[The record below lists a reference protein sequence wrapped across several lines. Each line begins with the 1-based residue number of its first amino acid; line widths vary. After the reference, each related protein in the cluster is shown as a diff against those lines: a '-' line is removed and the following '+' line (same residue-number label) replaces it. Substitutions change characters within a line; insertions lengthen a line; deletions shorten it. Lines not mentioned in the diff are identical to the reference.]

1 MAASQGDPV
10 PGIHELV
17 DAFLDHLLRV
27 RNLSSNTV
35 ASYATD
41 LAQFEEFL
49 RRAGI
54 DDLGGV
60 DHKLLRSFL
69 ANQQSKGYAR
79 STVSRR
85 CACLRAFF
93 HFLAETSA
101 IDGDPSTT
109 LSFPVK
115 GRRLPRYLTEPE
127 TEALLATPPGAEEL
141 ALRDRAI
148 IEVLYATGV
157 RVGELC
163 GLKLTDVDLD
173 AGTLRVVGK
182 GDRERVALLGRPA
195 AGAMESYISGERER
209 LAERSQRAG
218 DFVFLGR
225 RGSPMDQREV
235 RRVVDRVSS
244 ELAAAGNVSPH
255 TFRHTF
261 ATHMLAHGADL
272 RAVQE
277 LLGHSN
283 VATTQIY
290 THLTRAEIRKA
301 YEQSHPRA

>member
-1 MAASQGDPV
+1 MASSDGAPA
-10 PGIHELV
+10 PGTHELV
-17 DAFLDHLLRV
+17 DAFLDHARSV
-27 RNLSSNTV
+27 RNLSPNTV
-35 ASYATD
+35 SSYARD
-41 LAQFEEFL
+41 LVQFEEFAE
-49 RRAGI
+49 RAGI
-54 DDLGGV
+54 DDLSALN
-60 DHKLLRSFL
+60 HKTLRSFL
-69 ANQQSKGYAR
+69 ANQQALGYAR

-93 HFLAETSA
+93 HFLVETGALES
-101 IDGDPSTT
+101 DPSTT

-115 GRRLPRYLTEPE
+115 GRRLPRYLTERE
-127 TEALLATPPGAEEL
+127 TESIVDAPAEKTEL

-163 GLKLTDVDLD
+163 GLRLSDVDLE
-173 AGTLRVVGK
+173 AGIIRVIGK
-182 GDRERVALLGRPA
+182 GDRERVALMGRPA
-195 AGAMESYISGERER
+195 VRACESYLANERPLLADRSPASG
-209 LAERSQRAG
+209 
-218 DFVFLGR
+218 DHVFLGK
-225 RGSPMDQREV
+225 RGSPIDQRQV
-235 RRVVDRVSS
+235 RRIVERQARQ
-244 ELAAAGNVSPH
+244 LTTGGNVSPH

-277 LLGHSN
+277 LLGHQN